1 MTRERKQ
8 GLGRECYYVAEESV
22 WEIFDP
28 SLVWKGT
35 LGLRMQVPA
44 GLPVSEAH

>member
-8 GLGRECYYVAEESV
+8 GLGRECYCVAEESV

-28 SLVWKGT
+28 LFSVERYFGAKNAGS
-35 LGLRMQVPA
+35 GLTSC
-44 GLPVSEAH
+44 LS